1 MFRIISETNYDFMA
15 IRKHAYFFSAL
26 LFLVGIVGLLIH
38 GGFNLGID
46 FEGGLLI
53 EYGFNE
59 VIPIDEVRDAV
70 ANLGY
75 EGAEIQDI
83 AGNPRDLMIRVPV
96 EGDRAAGEASPSAR
110 ILAEL
115 QKDRP
120 NLEGDLRLEES
131 VGPKIGHELR
141 KKATLAVLIALLGI
155 LIYIAIRFEVKFA
168 LAAVLALF
176 HDVIVTLAVFAVL
189 QREITLP
196 VIAALLT
203 IGGYSVNDTI
213 VVFDRIREQLKIRR
227 KESLE
232 DVINLS
238 INQTLSRTIITS
250 LTTLFAVLALF
261 ILGGQVIHDF
271 SLAMLVGII
280 IGTYSSIFVA
290 SATVLQI
297 SRWVGRGRKKV
308 GAGRA
313 RTSASR
319 A

>member
-1 MFRIISETNYDFMA
+1 MFRIITETNYKFMSYRRYA
-15 IRKHAYFFSAL
+15 TVFSGFL
-26 LFLVGIVGLLIH
+26 LLVGVAAFIIH

-53 EYGFNE
+53 EFGFNE
-59 VIPIDEVRDAV
+59 IVPIDEVRQAV

-75 EGAEIQDI
+75 EGAEIQDV
-83 AGNPRDLMIRVPV
+83 AGNPRDLMIRVPL
-96 EGDRAAGEASPSAR
+96 EGDRAAAEASPSAK

-115 QKDRP
+115 QKSYP

-131 VGPKIGHELR
+131 VGPKIGQELR
-141 KKATLAVLIALLGI
+141 GKATMAVLIALVLILG
-155 LIYIAIRFEVKFA
+155 YITVRFQLKFA

-176 HDVIVTLAVFAVL
+176 HDVLVVLALFALL

-227 KESLE
+227 KDSLE
-232 DVINLS
+232 DIINLS
-238 INQTLSRTIITS
+238 VNQTLSRTIITS
-250 LTTLFAVLALF
+250 VTTLFAVLALF

-271 SLAMLVGII
+271 SLAMLAGVL

-290 SATVLQI
+290 SSTVLQI
-297 SRWVGRGRKKV
+297 SQLTGRTRKRSLS
-308 GAGRA
+308 GRA
-313 RTSASR
+313 RASTSKA
-319 A
+319 